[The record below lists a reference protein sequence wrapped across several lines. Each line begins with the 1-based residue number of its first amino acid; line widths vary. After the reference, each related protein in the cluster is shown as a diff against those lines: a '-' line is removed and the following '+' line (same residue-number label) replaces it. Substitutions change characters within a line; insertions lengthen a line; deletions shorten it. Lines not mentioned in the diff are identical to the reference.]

1 MAIVLTGSL
10 AVCLSHVRCSHM
22 LLPLSCLLMPLFV
35 SLVLARTLLFSP
47 NATSLNAYATSLN
60 AYSHTLAP
68 ISHPTPPQSRAK
80 GKATISRGVEPA
92 DHKVSRRRV
101 ADCTGAREYLVEGTV
116 RLQLGC
122 GLNRGLFCA
131 AFLVE
136 TGLFRR
142 SNAGCRSER
151 CISWQQPKRGCARC
165 CEQPHGRPST
175 S

>member
-1 MAIVLTGSL
+1 MAIGLTGSL

-68 ISHPTPPQSRAK
+68 ISHLSAQSRAK

-92 DHKVSRRRV
+92 DHKLSRRRV
-101 ADCTGAREYLVEGTV
+101 AECMGTREYLVEGTV
-116 RLQLGC
+116 VRMLP
-122 GLNRGLFCA
+122 
-131 AFLVE
+131 
-136 TGLFRR
+136 RR
-142 SNAGCRSER
+142 IQNHS
-151 CISWQQPKRGCARC
+151 Q
-165 CEQPHGRPST
+165 
-175 S
+175 

>member
-1 MAIVLTGSL
+1 MAIGLTGSL
-10 AVCLSHVRCSHM
+10 ADSRSRSLSLARALLSHDIVAAA
-22 LLPLSCLLMPLFV
+22 LMPLSL

-68 ISHPTPPQSRAK
+68 HPTSCSVQSRAK

-116 RLQLGC
+116 VRMLP
-122 GLNRGLFCA
+122 
-131 AFLVE
+131 
-136 TGLFRR
+136 RR
-142 SNAGCRSER
+142 IKIHSVTIAN
-151 CISWQQPKRGCARC
+151 Q
-165 CEQPHGRPST
+165 
-175 S
+175 

>member
-1 MAIVLTGSL
+1 MTDRTPTRYLSLSQSMAIGLTGSL

-101 ADCTGAREYLVEGTV
+101 ADCTGAREYLVEGTGGA
-116 RLQLGC
+116 Q
-122 GLNRGLFCA
+122 A
-131 AFLVE
+131 AM
-136 TGLFRR
+136 
-142 SNAGCRSER
+142 SNPIYS
-151 CISWQQPKRGCARC
+151 Q
-165 CEQPHGRPST
+165 
-175 S
+175 

>member
-1 MAIVLTGSL
+1 MTDRTPTRLPESIAVYGNRSHRQSRSL
-10 AVCLSHVRCSHM
+10 PLARALLSHVAAA
-22 LLPLSCLLMPLFV
+22 LMPLSV

-116 RLQLGC
+116 VRMLP
-122 GLNRGLFCA
+122 
-131 AFLVE
+131 
-136 TGLFRR
+136 RR
-142 SNAGCRSER
+142 IKIHS
-151 CISWQQPKRGCARC
+151 
-165 CEQPHGRPST
+165 
-175 S
+175 

>member
-1 MAIVLTGSL
+1 MAIGLTGSL

-116 RLQLGC
+116 VRMLPRRIQIQSQQPIAVAS
-122 GLNRGLFCA
+122 CA
-131 AFLVE
+131 AQPIDKSFPFL
-136 TGLFRR
+136 F
-142 SNAGCRSER
+142 
-151 CISWQQPKRGCARC
+151 
-165 CEQPHGRPST
+165 
-175 S
+175 